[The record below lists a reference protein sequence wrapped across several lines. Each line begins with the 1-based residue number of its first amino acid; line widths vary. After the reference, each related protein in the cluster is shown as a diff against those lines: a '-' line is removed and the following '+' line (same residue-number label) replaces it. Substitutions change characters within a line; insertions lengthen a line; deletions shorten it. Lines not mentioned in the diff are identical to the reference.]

1 MELNKPYGES
11 AEDLERTEYMGD
23 EGKQRELWCIME
35 TLDANA
41 KKADECAALLDEV
54 AELLRGGNNEAR

>member
-1 MELNKPYGES
+1 MELNRPYGES
-11 AEDLERTEYMGD
+11 AEDLERAED
-23 EGKQRELWCIME
+23 KQRELWCIMK

-41 KKADECAALLDEV
+41 KKADECAALLGEV

>member
-11 AEDLERTEYMGD
+11 AEDLERTED
-23 EGKQRELWCIME
+23 KQRELWCIME

-41 KKADECAALLDEV
+41 KKADECAALLGEV
-54 AELLRGGNNEAR
+54 AELLKGGNNEAR